1 MHLFSPSSSNGTLG
15 VVLQV
20 TSTHDPPIWRAS
32 GRPTTPLEH
41 ILACAHSKQR
51 RIEMSTSILST
62 LKLTAARKSRALPD
76 VVKRRNKLLQKLAE
90 QRELAAAFAQG
101 QHYAPRRLRSMRDEE
116 TGARVVKEVSV
127 RIKPWFWTG
136 EKGET
141 LLAINYGS
149 KQIELLKGKT
159 AIDVGDT
166 ANLVMV
172 LDTVISAVKSGE
184 LDVQI
189 EATSVKLREGFKK

>member
-1 MHLFSPSSSNGTLG
+1 
-15 VVLQV
+15 
-20 TSTHDPPIWRAS
+20 
-32 GRPTTPLEH
+32 
-41 ILACAHSKQR
+41 
-51 RIEMSTSILST
+51 MSTSILNS

-90 QRELAAAFAQG
+90 QRDLAAALQQG
-101 QHYAPRRLRSMRDEE
+101 QHYAPKRLRSLRDED
-116 TGARVVKEVSV
+116 TGARIVKEVAV

-149 KQIELLKGKT
+149 RQIELQKGKS
-159 AIDVGDT
+159 AIDVGDA
-166 ANLVMV
+166 ANLVSV
-172 LDTVISAVKSGE
+172 LETVITAVKSGE

-189 EATSVKLREGFKK
+189 EAASSKLREGFKK

>member
-1 MHLFSPSSSNGTLG
+1 
-15 VVLQV
+15 
-20 TSTHDPPIWRAS
+20 
-32 GRPTTPLEH
+32 
-41 ILACAHSKQR
+41 
-51 RIEMSTSILST
+51 MSTSILNT

-76 VVKRRNKLLQKLAE
+76 VVKRRNKLLHKLTE
-90 QRELAAAFAQG
+90 QRELAIAFAQG
-101 QHYAPRRLRSMRDEE
+101 QHYAPKRLRSMRDEQ

-141 LLAINYGS
+141 LMAINYGS

-166 ANLVMV
+166 ANLVTV
-172 LDTVISAVKSGE
+172 LDTVISAVKNGE